1 MAQFHQFEH
10 AEMSNGKDKKKPFSN
25 IDKQKK
31 DILAILERYIK
42 AANKYDTDAKI
53 KKKMD
58 DDNKQYK
65 LFLKGKKKSDIYE
78 MLKTWTKDKKITSM
92 TIEQVLQVFL
102 ELKSRGAKFNSCSG
116 KFSGECIS
124 LNKEIKGFIK
134 MIK

>member
-31 DILAILERYIK
+31 YILAILERYIK

-58 DDNKQYK
+58 DNNKQYK
-65 LFLKGKKKSDIYE
+65 LFLKGKKNQNVY
-78 MLKTWTKDKKITSM
+78 L
-92 TIEQVLQVFL
+92 VH
-102 ELKSRGAKFNSCSG
+102 
-116 KFSGECIS
+116 
-124 LNKEIKGFIK
+124 
-134 MIK
+134 